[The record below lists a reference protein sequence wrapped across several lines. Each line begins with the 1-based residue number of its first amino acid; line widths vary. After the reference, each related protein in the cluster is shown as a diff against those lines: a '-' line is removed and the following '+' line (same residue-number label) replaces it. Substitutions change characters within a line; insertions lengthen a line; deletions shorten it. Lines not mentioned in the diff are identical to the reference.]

1 LEEELKDYAAYKLD
15 LETEDFIEIDTEGK
29 LLVDLLDSKSVFI
42 FLDQFSKTLWL
53 WHGSEAEPR
62 LKFIAARKSSNL
74 RDRIAIDYKISAID
88 EKTEPDEFKFLIGL
102 D

>member
-1 LEEELKDYAAYKLD
+1 MEEELKDYVVYKLD
-15 LETEDFIEIDTEGK
+15 LESEEYIEINPEGK
-29 LLVDLLDSKSVFI
+29 LLIDLLDSNSVLI
-42 FLDQFSKTLWL
+42 FLDQLSKTLWL